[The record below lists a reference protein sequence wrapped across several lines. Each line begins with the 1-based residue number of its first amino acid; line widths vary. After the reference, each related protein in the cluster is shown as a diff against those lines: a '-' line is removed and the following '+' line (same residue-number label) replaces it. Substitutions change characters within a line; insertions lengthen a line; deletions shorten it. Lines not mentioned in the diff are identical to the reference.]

1 MQDEVIYR
9 YLTGKCSP
17 EEETRLMEWYQEDP
31 ETHQRD
37 IDRVRLIF
45 EGMLVHQVIGAM
57 ENRPKRI
64 WTLRKMVRYSAGI
77 AAGLILLPEGCIG
90 CVRTPM
96 MKYRLN
102 SPLLRHRPDNV

>member
-9 YLTGKCSP
+9 YLTGKCTP
-17 EEETRLMEWYQEDP
+17 DEERQIMEWYQRDP
-31 ETHQRD
+31 ENHQRA
-37 IDRVRLIF
+37 IDRVRFIF
-45 EGMLVHQVIGAM
+45 EGVLVHQVIGAM
-57 ENRPKRI
+57 ENRPK
-64 WTLRKMVRYSAGI
+64 L
-77 AAGLILLPEGCIG
+77 G

>member
-9 YLTGKCSP
+9 YLTGKCTP
-17 EEETRLMEWYQEDP
+17 EEEARLMEWYQEDP

-64 WTLRKMVRYSAGI
+64 WTLRKVVRYSAGI
-77 AAGLILLPEGCIG
+77 AAGLILFAGGLYWMRAQYIWRDR
-90 CVRTPM
+90 VSNH
-96 MKYRLN
+96 LI
-102 SPLLRHRPDNV
+102 